1 MPTGNKKLIE
11 ESAEQMVE
19 LFFNQNG
26 RFIAKN
32 YGDLKG
38 IGVKEEWDQWAY
50 DIFAGLAGIKS

>member
-1 MPTGNKKLIE
+1 MPTGDKALIE
-11 ESAEQMVE
+11 KSAERMVE
-19 LFFNQNG
+19 LFSKQNG

-50 DIFAGLAGIKS
+50 EKFASLAEINV